1 MPLIVTPGQLTRR
14 SELYHQ
20 LAQLTAAGL
29 GLIHAVGQLQRHPPS
44 RSYREPLR
52 RVLDEL
58 AKGFTFSESMQR
70 AGSWAT
76 AFDIALLEAGERSGR
91 LDACFR
97 VLAEYYSDRAR
108 LARQMIADL
117 AYPAFLLHFA
127 VFIFPFPKLFL
138 SGNWI
143 AYVTQ
148 TFGILLPIYALL
160 ALVIYATQ
168 AKHGEVWR
176 SFIERIIR
184 PIPVLGT
191 ARRELALSRLA
202 MALEALISA
211 GVSIIEAWELAATV
225 SGSPAL
231 RRTVYAWG
239 PDVRSGAT
247 PAEALNASGR
257 FPDLF
262 ANQYMSG
269 EVSGKLDEVLRR
281 LHEYYQEEGTRKMRA
296 VAQWTPRLIYLM
308 VALGI
313 GYYIIKFWSDYFGQI
328 QKVMDGS

>member
-138 SGNWI
+138 SGNWL
-143 AYVTQ
+143 AYLAQ
-148 TFGILLPIYALL
+148 TFGLLIPLYALL
-160 ALVIYATQ
+160 AVVVFAAQ

-176 SFIERIIR
+176 SFIEKLIR

-239 PDVRSGAT
+239 PDVRAGAT

-281 LHEYYQEEGTRKMRA
+281 LHQYYQEEGTRKMRA

>member
-1 MPLIVTPGQLTRR
+1 MPLIVTPGQLSRR

-29 GLIHAVGQLQRHPPS
+29 GLVHAVEQLQRHPPA
-44 RSYREPLR
+44 RSYRRPLGH
-52 RVLDEL
+52 VVDEL
-58 AKGFTFSESMQR
+58 AKGFTFSESVRR
-70 AGSWAT
+70 ADGWT
-76 AFDIALLEAGERSGR
+76 TDFDIALLEAGERSDR
-91 LDACFR
+91 LDVCFR
-97 VLAEYYSDRAR
+97 VLADYYSDRAR

-117 AYPAFLLHFA
+117 AYPTFLLHFA

-143 AYVTQ
+143 AYLAK
-148 TFGILLPIYALL
+148 TFGILIPIYLLL
-160 ALVIYATQ
+160 ALVIYAAQ
-168 AKHGEVWR
+168 GKHGEAWR
-176 SFIERIIR
+176 GFVERIIR
-184 PIPVLGT
+184 PIPVLGA

-211 GVSIIEAWELAATV
+211 GVSIIEGWELAATV

-239 PDVRSGAT
+239 PGVRAGAT

-281 LHEYYQEEGTRKMRA
+281 LHTYYQEEGTRKMRA

-313 GYYIIKFWSDYFGQI
+313 AYYIVKFWSGYFGEV
-328 QKVMDGS
+328 QKVIDGF

>member
-1 MPLIVTPGQLTRR
+1 MPLILTPGQLTQR

-29 GLIHAVGQLQRHPPS
+29 GIVGSVQQLERHPPA
-44 RSYREPLR
+44 RSYRQPLR
-52 RVLDEL
+52 RLLDGL
-58 AKGFTFSESMQR
+58 AKGFTFSESVQR
-70 AGSWAT
+70 AGSWVT

-97 VLAEYYSDRAR
+97 LLADYYTDRAR

-138 SGNWI
+138 SWNWF
-143 AYVTQ
+143 AYFTQ
-148 TFGILLPIYALL
+148 TFGILIPIYLVL
-160 ALVIYATQ
+160 AVLIYATQ

-176 SFIERIIR
+176 SFIERLVRLI
-184 PIPVLGT
+184 PILGT

-211 GVSIIEAWELAATV
+211 GVSIIEGWELAATV

-231 RRTVYAWG
+231 RRTVYDWG
-239 PDVRSGAT
+239 RDVRAGAT
-247 PAEALNASGR
+247 PGEALNASGR

-281 LHEYYQEEGTRKMRA
+281 LHTYYQEEGTRKMRA
-296 VAQWTPRLIYLM
+296 VVQWTPRLIYLM

-313 GYYIIKFWSDYFGQI
+313 GYYIIKFWSGYYGEI
-328 QKVMDGS
+328 QKVLDGF

>member
-138 SGNWI
+138 SGNWL
-143 AYVTQ
+143 AYLAQ
-148 TFGILLPIYALL
+148 TFGLLIPLYALL
-160 ALVIYATQ
+160 AVVVFAAQ

-176 SFIERIIR
+176 SFIEKLIR

-239 PDVRSGAT
+239 PDARAGAT

-281 LHEYYQEEGTRKMRA
+281 LHQYYQEEGTRKMRA

>member
-1 MPLIVTPGQLTRR
+1 MPLIVTPGQLSRR

-29 GLIHAVGQLQRHPPS
+29 GLVHAVEQLERHPPA
-44 RSYREPLR
+44 RSYRRPLGR
-52 RVLDEL
+52 ALDEL
-58 AKGFTFSESMQR
+58 AQGFTFSESVQR
-70 AGSWAT
+70 AGGWT
-76 AFDIALLEAGERSGR
+76 TDFDLALLEAGERSGR

-97 VLAEYYSDRAR
+97 VLADYYSDRAR
-108 LARQMIADL
+108 LARQIITDI

-143 AYVTQ
+143 AYLTQ
-148 TFGILLPIYALL
+148 TFGILIPIYLLL
-160 ALVIYATQ
+160 ALVIYAAQ
-168 AKHGEVWR
+168 GKHGEVWR
-176 SFIERIIR
+176 GFIERITR
-184 PIPVLGT
+184 LVPILGT

-202 MALEALISA
+202 MALEALVSA
-211 GVSIIEAWELAATV
+211 GVSIIEGWELAATV

-239 PDVRSGAT
+239 PDVRAGAT

-281 LHEYYQEEGTRKMRA
+281 LHLYYQEEGTRKMRA
-296 VAQWTPRLIYLM
+296 VAQWTPRLIYLV

-313 GYYIIKFWSDYFGQI
+313 GYYIVKFWSDYYGNL
-328 QKVMDGS
+328 QKVMDGF

>member
-1 MPLIVTPGQLTRR
+1 MQLIITPGQLTRR

-29 GLIHAVGQLQRHPPS
+29 GLVHAVEQLQRHPPA
-44 RSYREPLR
+44 RSYRQPLGR
-52 RVLDEL
+52 LLAEL
-58 AKGFTFSESMQR
+58 AQGFTFSESMHR
-70 AGSWAT
+70 AGNWAT

-97 VLAEYYSDRAR
+97 VLADYYSDRAR

-138 SGNWI
+138 SGNWVS
-143 AYVTQ
+143 YVAQ
-148 TFGILLPIYALL
+148 TLGILIPIYALL
-160 ALVIYATQ
+160 ALVIYAAQ
-168 AKHGEVWR
+168 GKHGETWR

-184 PIPVLGT
+184 PIPVLGS

-211 GVSIIEAWELAATV
+211 GVSIIEGWELAATV

-231 RRTVYAWG
+231 RRVVYAWG
-239 PDVRSGAT
+239 PDVRAGAT

-281 LHEYYQEEGTRKMRA
+281 LHTYYQEEGTRKMRA

-313 GYYIIKFWSDYFGQI
+313 GYYIIKFWSRYFGEV
-328 QKVMDGS
+328 QKVMDGF

>member
-44 RSYREPLR
+44 RSYRGPLR

-138 SGNWI
+138 SGNWL
-143 AYVTQ
+143 AYLAQ
-148 TFGILLPIYALL
+148 TFGLLIPLYALL
-160 ALVIYATQ
+160 AVVVFAAQ

-176 SFIERIIR
+176 SFIEKLIR

-239 PDVRSGAT
+239 PDVRAGAT

-281 LHEYYQEEGTRKMRA
+281 LHQYYQEEGTRKMRA